1 MANELYKEIEVTFIN
16 EATGELL
23 GSTKLPLEQ
32 LPEAFDRQTTL
43 TISGK
48 KWEIAKADPVYAS
61 EFALTGKLSL
71 RMVSIDHLDPN
82 KIRFSLPTISNELP
96 SLTEHSV
103 FNDFTLELR
112 EDDWRQVE
120 FLPEIL
126 LPLIQVE
133 LVSVGAILYPDGK
146 APELPGYGAIHVR
159 EINRSNL
166 ALNFEK
172 FCDAAGIK
180 ERGAVGFSG
189 NTGFVQDGFALRSA
203 QFTFYGTATNGIIR
217 ELCLHNFDEASEGL
231 LKLAAKNELV
241 LIDWCKAKLVSKIN

>member
-1 MANELYKEIEVTFIN
+1 MANPQNSEVEVTFIN
-16 EATGELL
+16 EATGEVM
-23 GSTKLPLEQ
+23 GATKLPLEQ
-32 LPEAFDRQTTL
+32 LPAAFDKQTTL

-48 KWEIAKADPVYAS
+48 KWEIAKADPIYAS
-61 EFALTGKLSL
+61 EFSQTGKLTL

-96 SLTEHSV
+96 ALTDISL
-103 FNDFTLELR
+103 FDDFTLELR

-133 LVSVGAILYPDGK
+133 LVSVGAVLFPDGK

-180 ERGAVGFSG
+180 ERGAITFAG
-189 NTGFVQDGFALRSA
+189 NTGYVQDGFALRSA
-203 QFTFYGTATNGIIR
+203 QFTFYGTFTNGIIR
-217 ELCLHNFDEASEGL
+217 ELCLQNFDEASEGL